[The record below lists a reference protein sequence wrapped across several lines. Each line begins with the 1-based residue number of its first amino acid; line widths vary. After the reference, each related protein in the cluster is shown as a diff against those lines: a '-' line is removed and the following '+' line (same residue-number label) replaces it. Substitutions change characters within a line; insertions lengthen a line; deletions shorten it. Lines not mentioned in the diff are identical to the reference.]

1 MQQTVMPSGH
11 RGSGRG
17 VSRVAAG
24 GGARGAGGVARGA
37 GGMSRSMAAGNLSPG
52 AGGGMAAMPPGLA
65 AGSSLLDGFLPRT
78 AVPAAAGGQERI
90 KSLLADSI
98 LNLCR

>member
-1 MQQTVMPSGH
+1 MPSGH

-17 VSRVAAG
+17 VSRVAAA
-24 GGARGAGGVARGA
+24 GAARGVARGA
-37 GGMSRSMAAGNLSPG
+37 GGMSRSMAAGSLSPG